1 MREIRIPSLLILLF
15 ITVSSAQSND
25 SMKSTIP
32 SIDIQPKGIDYTK
45 KYSHTENDTPFVAV
59 EKMPEPI
66 GGIKGIQG
74 KLKYPRKAIK
84 NKVEGTVYI
93 LAFVDEFGD
102 VTKAMVLKG
111 IGSGCDEVALE
122 AVKETKFIPG
132 MQEGKNVKVQISI
145 PIIFRLLPPP

>member
-1 MREIRIPSLLILLF
+1 MRKITTTIILTLLF

-25 SMKSTIP
+25 SIKTELP
-32 SIDIQPKGIDYTK
+32 SIDVQPKGIDYTK
-45 KYSHTENDTPFVAV
+45 KYNQTENDTPFIAV
-59 EKMPEPI
+59 EIMPEPI
-66 GGIKGIQG
+66 GGIKGIQE

-84 NKVEGTVYI
+84 DKVQGTVYI

-111 IGSGCDEVALE
+111 IGSGCDEVALD

-132 MQEGKNVKVQISI
+132 IHEGKNVKVQMSI
-145 PIIFRLLPPP
+145 PIIFKLN